1 MSTDAWQEK
10 EEMPMKLELTL
21 EEARVLD
28 VAVEYIKR
36 HRDVAARIY
45 VGYED
50 DIKTINAVGGTIRAA
65 FLTGKREL
73 SEKCA
78 ARS

>member
-1 MSTDAWQEK
+1 
-10 EEMPMKLELTL
+10 MKLELTL

-36 HRDVAARIY
+36 HRDVAAKIY
-45 VGYED
+45 AGYED

-65 FLTGKREL
+65 FLNGKREQT
-73 SEKCA
+73 EKCA

>member
-1 MSTDAWQEK
+1 MTLDLS
-10 EEMPMKLELTL
+10 L

-36 HRDVAARIY
+36 HRDIAAKIY
-45 VGYED
+45 AGYED

-65 FLTGKREL
+65 YLNGRREL
-73 SEKCA
+73 TEKCA
-78 ARS
+78 PRS